1 MARKSGWQNFADN
14 FNAVYGTFNKVGQNI
29 ESKRVMDDEKFTA
42 EGAKGYGLS
51 GTALE
56 KARYKALG
64 DIYTKYGNADKGLA
78 IRQQLSNL
86 EATERANELEA
97 ATLQEQIRQRGLL
110 QSALMQSQAYQ
121 NTASGNA
128 SNANANRTN
137 QMTPGEVQALANKN
151 RAVQQGIEFTDQTQD
166 GLIAKTNI
174 ENKVSVGEAAN
185 TIALQ
190 DMDLERRLETLNAQ
204 VAQAKTEGDKAKLA
218 GLETSAFL
226 AYAQDYQ
233 NGKYKT
239 GEEAKNAFVNTVEAF
254 DPIRAA
260 KLSNE
265 YSAEEVSAIANDGL
279 KIQGEINS
287 FLQTQDFK
295 GLRKYFDDKNGSM
308 YGVKLEVDDETGA
321 VKMYEY
327 DRGNNQTKV
336 FVDAPDMAKALQELQ
351 ALSTFGN
358 AGLYAETLA
367 ARKKEDLANQKAE
380 AEIASLE
387 AGTAGQE
394 RRTDLIGAQ
403 ILALTKT
410 NNLTEAQTNL
420 ANQRA
425 NEILDRLDSTK
436 GLSKRSREK
445 TILEEVAKFATTL
458 VLDGAQG
465 EELDAKVS
473 EFIRT
478 LGGVDDD
485 GWSIEL
491 E

>member
-14 FNAVYGTFNKVGQNI
+14 FNSVYGTFNKVGQNI
-29 ESKRVMDDEKFTA
+29 ESKRIMDDEKFTA
-42 EGAKGYGLS
+42 EGAKGHGLS
-51 GTALE
+51 GNDLE

-78 IRQQLSNL
+78 VRQQLSNL
-86 EATERANELEA
+86 ESSERTNELNSRILENQVAIQGKLAEA
-97 ATLQEQIRQRGLL
+97 QAGANVDNTRARTGKIGAETSGLL
-110 QSALMQSQAYQ
+110 INNKMSKLGYDM
-121 NTASGNA
+121 
-128 SNANANRTN
+128 
-137 QMTPGEVQALANKN
+137 ALATKDSEVEKILLANQ
-151 RAVQQGIEFTDQTQD
+151 A
-166 GLIAKTNI
+166 
-174 ENKVSVGEAAN
+174 EAGASAN

-190 DMDLERRLETLNAQ
+190 DMNLELRLETLNAQ
-204 VAQAKTEGDKAKLA
+204 TAQAKTDGDRAKLA

-226 AYAQDYQ
+226 GYAQDYQ
-233 NGKYKT
+233 NGKFGT
-239 GEEAKNAFVNTVEAF
+239 EEEAKNAFVSTVEAF

-279 KIQGEINS
+279 KIQGEIGS
-287 FLQTQDFK
+287 FLQNQDFN

-308 YGVKLEVDDETGA
+308 YGVKLEVNDETGA

-327 DRGNNQTKV
+327 DRGNNQTRV
-336 FVDAPDMAKALQELQ
+336 FVDSPDMATALEELQ

-367 ARKKEDLANQKAE
+367 ARKKADLADEKTE

-387 AGTAGQE
+387 AGTTGTE

-403 ILALTKT
+403 ILALTET

-436 GLSKRSREK
+436 GLSKRSREE
-445 TILEEVAKFATTL
+445 TILKEVAKFATQMS
-458 VLDGAQG
+458 LDNIEG
-465 EELDAKVS
+465 EELDRRVS

-485 GWSIEL
+485 SWSVEP